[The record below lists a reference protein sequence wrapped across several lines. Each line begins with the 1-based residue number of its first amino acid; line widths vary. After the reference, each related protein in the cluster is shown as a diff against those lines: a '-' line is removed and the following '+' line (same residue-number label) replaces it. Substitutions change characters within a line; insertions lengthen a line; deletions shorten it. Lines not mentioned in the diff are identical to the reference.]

1 MSKAEGKIMKLLD
14 AGRLNYKREVIFKDL
29 KGKKNIPLR
38 FDFAIYNQDW
48 KLVVLLELDVYQHF
62 IYPNKFHKTRSDFL
76 QAKERDRIKN
86 KFCLLNKIPLIRIP
100 YWALENLT
108 LEKIFSTPEFRVSS
122 IYHND
127 TIGGD

>member
-1 MSKAEGKIMKLLD
+1 MSKAEEKIMNLLD
-14 AGRLNYKREVIFKDL
+14 AGRLNYKREIIFKGL
-29 KGKKNIPLR
+29 HGKKNIPLR

-48 KLVVLLELDVYQHF
+48 QLLVLLEYDGNQHF
-62 IYPNKFHKTRSDFL
+62 NYPNKFHKTQSDFL
-76 QAKERDRIKN
+76 QAKERDRTKN

-108 LEKIFSTPEFRVSS
+108 LEKIFSTPEFRVNS

-127 TIGGD
+127 ILKR